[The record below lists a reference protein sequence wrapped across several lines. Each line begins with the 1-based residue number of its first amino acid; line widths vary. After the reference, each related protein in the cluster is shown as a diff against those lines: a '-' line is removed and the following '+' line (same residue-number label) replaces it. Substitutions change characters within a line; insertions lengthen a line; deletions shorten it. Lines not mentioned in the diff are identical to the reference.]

1 MNIVFNNSIV
11 TLRNEQGFYCY
22 FCDYF
27 HRIFK
32 SKKSINGSVCLI
44 REKSEVTVCCSKCK
58 DFFSGLFFYLKPNS
72 KGYFEDIKKSLI
84 QYIPTVNK

>member
-1 MNIVFNNSIV
+1 MNKVFITTFV
-11 TLRNEQGFYCY
+11 I
-22 FCDYF
+22 
-27 HRIFK
+27 IFTEYLNL
-32 SKKSINGSVCLI
+32 KKSINGSVCLI